1 VRDVTPR
8 RTRWSFLST
17 RARVTLL
24 GGLALF
30 AVAMVLFAIT
40 DSEWWLLA
48 AIVGFLLLRVIT
60 FVGVAASRKTR
71 P

>member
-1 VRDVTPR
+1 
-8 RTRWSFLST
+8 
-17 RARVTLL
+17 VTLL